1 MKSSHVCEHTCIY
14 HLFHYHNSFKGE
26 EYLSLCLSIRVCY
39 FKSPKLYV
47 LFLQSNLFKVCKC
60 CKVNCVIVLIIEC
73 FSLLRLIFEKK
84 SCTYMCVQLAN
95 VSGIYVFKI
104 VSIWFQNISLWKLF
118 ITTGEI
124 TFVFGP
130 ENYMNK
136 SFWE

>member
-1 MKSSHVCEHTCIY
+1 MSIFWRITIAQKSKFLFFAMFIY
-14 HLFHYHNSFKGE
+14 KGLYLRVPNYLF
-26 EYLSLCLSIRVCY
+26 Y
-39 FKSPKLYV
+39 FFS
-47 LFLQSNLFKVCKC
+47 QTLFKVCKC
-60 CKVNCVIVLIIEC
+60 CKVNCVIVLIIKC